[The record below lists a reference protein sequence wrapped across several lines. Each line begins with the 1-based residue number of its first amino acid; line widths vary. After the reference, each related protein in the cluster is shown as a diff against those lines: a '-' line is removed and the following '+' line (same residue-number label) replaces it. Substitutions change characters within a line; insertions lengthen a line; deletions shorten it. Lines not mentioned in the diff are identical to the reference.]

1 MNEGF
6 GFRLIAILILAVCI
20 VMLSARVYKLQQEV
34 DRLRQEWD
42 EFIEE
47 IFYPPDDFEDQTYMI
62 VG

>member
-6 GFRLIAILILAVCI
+6 GIRLMAMLILAVCI
-20 VMLSARVYKLQQEV
+20 VILSQRVYRLQQEV
-34 DRLRQEWD
+34 DQLREEWN

-47 IFYPPDDFEDQTYMI
+47 IFNPPDDVEDQTYMI

>member
-6 GFRLIAILILAVCI
+6 WIRLIAMLILAVCI
-20 VMLSARVYKLQQEV
+20 VILSQRVYRLQQEV
-34 DRLRQEWD
+34 DQLREEWN

-47 IFYPPDDFEDQTYMI
+47 IFNPPDDVEDQTYMI